1 MVVKVMRYGRER
13 VSLERKIL
21 NVLTHR
27 VVRAVCPNGQIV
39 KSVMPD
45 QIYSRRDARIQIQ
58 A

>member
-1 MVVKVMRYGRER
+1 MRYGRER